1 MFLQIVNFE
10 NLTYWKD
17 PVVKGHNPYRITH
30 IFPGLEDRNLV
41 PNILDTAKT
50 MKFL

>member
-1 MFLQIVNFE
+1 M
-10 NLTYWKD
+10 TD
-17 PVVKGHNPYRITH
+17 YRITD

-41 PNILDTAKT
+41 PDILDTAKT